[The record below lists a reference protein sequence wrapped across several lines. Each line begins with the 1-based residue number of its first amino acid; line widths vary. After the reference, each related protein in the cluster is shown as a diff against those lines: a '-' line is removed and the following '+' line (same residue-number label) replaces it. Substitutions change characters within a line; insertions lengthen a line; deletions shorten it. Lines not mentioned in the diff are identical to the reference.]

1 MRSKIWIFLGLILV
15 SLFLVAAKYD
25 YLLEMGEK
33 TVKSSE
39 CNECHKL
46 IYEEWSKDFH
56 AKAFVNEPFKKGS
69 KNYGAEECIACHTA

>member
-1 MRSKIWIFLGLILV
+1 MMRNKTLVFLGLVLV

-25 YLLEMGEK
+25 FLLEMGEK

-46 IYEEWSKDFH
+46 IHEEWSKDFH
-56 AKAFVNEPFKKGS
+56 AKAYVNDPFKKGS
-69 KNYGAEECIACHTA
+69 KNFTAT